1 MNFRVIIVSLCASFL
16 LPACD
21 RQPDQALLPVT
32 QLEVEADC
40 DVLAGC
46 RISGPGL
53 HVEVAF
59 ETRPRALQP
68 FPVAVKPSGLKD
80 IKAVSVGFSMPGMAM
95 GLNRYALVSA
105 AGDEWRGEV
114 TLPICVS
121 GRTDW
126 VAEIEMLAPDGRLVF
141 EVPFVLNK

>member
-1 MNFRVIIVSLCASFL
+1 MNFRLIIVSLCAGFL

-21 RQPDQALLPVT
+21 PQPEQASLPVT
-32 QLEVEADC
+32 QLEVEAGC

-46 RISGPGL
+46 RISGPGYQ
-53 HVEVAF
+53 VEVAF

-68 FPVAVKPSGLKD
+68 FPVAVKPGGSKD
-80 IKAVSVGFSMPGMAM
+80 VKAVSVGFSMPGMAM

-105 AGDEWRGEV
+105 AEDEWRGEV

-126 VAEIEMLAPDGRLVF
+126 VAEVEILVPDGRVVF
-141 EVPFVLNK
+141 EVPFVLDK